1 MGPPAK
7 TARNPA
13 LSVLWLTSLVY
24 CSEPSP
30 SACMLLISRS
40 QHSMRH
46 DISPQL
52 AWILLAISLCLRPS
66 SLESRLQHPVFS
78 LQCETLGV
86 LPDTPISPNSNTRI
100 LPSFTE
106 LHQKKGVAIRMS
118 FKLALNARIWF
129 WSAQTSAQNSDYP
142 SFFFFFPQAALA
154 HRPSTLFSFSPSLSL
169 LTWWLIE
176 AREEPFHNSRYPLN
190 YSLNIRRE
198 AFEFKFHVFF
208 VSIFMNDVK
217 LKPSW
222 W

>member
-7 TARNPA
+7 TAKNPA

-86 LPDTPISPNSNTRI
+86 LPDTPISPNSNSRI

-106 LHQKKGVAIRMS
+106 LHQKNGVAIRMS
-118 FKLALNARIWF
+118 FKPPSMREFDSGLPKLLPKI
-129 WSAQTSAQNSDYP
+129 QTTP
-142 SFFFFFPQAALA
+142 LFFSFF
-154 HRPSTLFSFSPSLSL
+154 HRLPWLTGPHSLFLLTFSLSL
-169 LTWWLIE
+169 DLMAHW
-176 AREEPFHNSRYPLN
+176 S
-190 YSLNIRRE
+190 
-198 AFEFKFHVFF
+198 
-208 VSIFMNDVK
+208 
-217 LKPSW
+217 
-222 W
+222 